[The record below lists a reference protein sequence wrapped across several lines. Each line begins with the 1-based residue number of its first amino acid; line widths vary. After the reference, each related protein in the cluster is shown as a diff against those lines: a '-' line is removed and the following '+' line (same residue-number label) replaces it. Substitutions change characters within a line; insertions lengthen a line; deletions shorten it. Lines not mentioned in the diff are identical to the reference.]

1 MIRLYN
7 IPICIFS
14 LKLLIFYVFYM
25 CSYEWCCRIIYV
37 LKNMPKLKVN
47 MFATKE
53 GMGIWIWILLQ
64 MEVEVD
70 GRNEQWIQ
78 LTFHVCTF
86 TSIHSYTINKTSSVY
101 ASALSLLWM
110 TYTGMRYVMYISVNV
125 GSPAVCLMLSI
136 ANTTYLPIVWLYKWK
151 KLFC

>member
-1 MIRLYN
+1 MCF
-7 IPICIFS
+7 ICAHMNDAVES
-14 LKLLIFYVFYM
+14 STYLKICLNLRWI
-25 CSYEWCCRIIYV
+25 CLRRRKEWEYEYESFCRWRWM
-37 LKNMPKLKVN
+37 K
-47 MFATKE
+47 
-53 GMGIWIWILLQ
+53 
-64 MEVEVD
+64 